1 MLSRPYRIVL
11 SSVLLFLIS
20 IALLSIQFMSAGFA
34 PMWLGRFIESVCSG
48 GAVDWT
54 ALECCGLHIWA
65 KSMLFMPSLFLIL
78 LSRALAIT
86 KRNQVIDFRCI
97 LIKLIAIHTKYH

>member
-1 MLSRPYRIVL
+1 MAPFQKLVL
-11 SSVLLFLIS
+11 SILFFWTS
-20 IALLSIQFMSAGFA
+20 SALLSIQFMSAGFA

-65 KSMLFMPSLFLIL
+65 KVGLLSPSLGLVIVSSIL
-78 LSRALAIT
+78 LLSLHRH
-86 KRNQVIDFRCI
+86 KENE
-97 LIKLIAIHTKYH
+97 